1 MGIASF
7 FDRLPLI
14 SSAKKNKQPKDAEME
29 RSLAILDRQGED
41 VAKISNVGRIVVKQ
55 CPIKAN
61 V

>member
-1 MGIASF
+1 
-7 FDRLPLI
+7 
-14 SSAKKNKQPKDAEME
+14 ME

-41 VAKISNVGRIVVKQ
+41 VAKISNIGRIVVKQ